1 MWGQLLKP
9 HRLPRHRSDRD
20 IEQPAII
27 VKPAVQIVPKAEKGK
42 LLGPRTR
49 DPSLPYGVTAN
60 QARALDAVVIHG
72 DNKSASIVLGIHHA
86 TLQQSI
92 RLACKRIPGP
102 HRLAQLIAWAN
113 ARQLHKDKAE

>member
-1 MWGQLLKP
+1 MWDQLLKP

-42 LLGPRTR
+42 PLGPRTR

-60 QARALDAVVIHG
+60 QARALDAVVTHG
-72 DNKSASIVLGIHHA
+72 DYSAAAVALGLTHY
-86 TLQQSI
+86 SI
-92 RLACKRIPGP
+92 RDAVTLAYRRIPGA
-102 HRLAQLIAWAN
+102 HRLAKLIAWAR
-113 ARQLHKDKAE
+113 ARELHLDKAE